1 MKKILVFTRPF
12 TSEFTKYYEK
22 HNKFEIDYISDFKY
36 HVKLD
41 VMSFIY
47 DNFQYGSEEEQYDEL
62 NYSEIIMRDRYL
74 RYLQLN
80 ISKKLVN
87 LSWEYINIIFT
98 QSNYSGYIGMP
109 VDNYIQ
115 HLLVKAC
122 FKFNVKAISPVHS
135 PLPHRARITNLGE
148 YIKVR
153 DSKDEEINE
162 IYELLSN
169 KKFRPIW
176 LSKNRTNSKIM
187 KLYIKERAKKIIF
200 KLLKFK
206 NSDPYSFHYNC
217 IYPMKGAIT
226 IHSLDVLK
234 VRNLF
239 TDDLDVIKEKSKK
252 YEHIA
257 YFALQFNPEASINY
271 LIPDNKFSQYD
282 LMIERIINNLP
293 NNTLLLVKEHPD
305 IYGYRRFDFYKKFLD
320 KENIMLLDVNIQTS
334 VVFELADYILVSGS
348 ASTGIEGV
356 IKDKTI
362 ISFGGAFY
370 GKGNDY
376 IHQVKSFEDIY
387 NLEKYFIP
395 ITLNKENKLKFIKTI
410 LDNTINL
417 NYEGL
422 VRSTNK
428 NYDANMDATKKIL
441 DYMEKIIC
449 VE

>member
-12 TSEFTKYYEK
+12 TSEFTKYYSK
-22 HNKFEIDYISDFKY
+22 HNYFEIDYISDFKF
-36 HVKLD
+36 HTKLD
-41 VMSFIY
+41 VMKFVY
-47 DNFQYGSEEEQYDEL
+47 ENFEDALEEEKYDEL

-74 RYLQLN
+74 RFVELN
-80 ISKKLVN
+80 ISKKLIN
-87 LSWEYINIIFT
+87 LVWEYINSIFEM
-98 QSNYSGYIGMP
+98 NKYIAYIGMP

-122 FKFNVKAISPVHS
+122 LKFNVKAISPVHS

-153 DSKDEEINE
+153 DSGDEEINE

-176 LSKNRTNSKIM
+176 LSKNRTNNKII
-187 KLYIKERAKKIIF
+187 KLYIKERIKKIIF
-200 KLLKFK
+200 KFLKFK

-226 IHSLDVLK
+226 IHSLDVLR
-234 VRNLF
+234 VRSLFIDNL
-239 TDDLDVIKEKSKK
+239 DLVKEKAKK
-252 YEHIA
+252 YKQVA
-257 YFALQFNPEASINY
+257 YLALQFNPEASINY
-271 LIPDNKFSQYD
+271 LIPDNRFSQYD
-282 LMIERIINNLP
+282 LMIQRIMDNLP
-293 NNTLLLVKEHPD
+293 KDTLLLVKEHPD
-305 IYGYRRFDFYKKFLD
+305 IYGYRRFDFYKKFLN
-320 KENIMLLDVNIQTS
+320 KENVMLLDVNIQTS
-334 VVFELADYILVSGS
+334 IVFELANYILVSGS

-370 GKGNDY
+370 GYQNNY
-376 IHQVKSFEDIY
+376 IHQINNFDEIY

-395 ITLNKENKLKFIKTI
+395 ITLTKEDKLKFIKII

-422 VRSTNK
+422 VRSSSK
-428 NYDANMDATKKIL
+428 NHAANMDAT
-441 DYMEKIIC
+441 EKIINYLKVDLC